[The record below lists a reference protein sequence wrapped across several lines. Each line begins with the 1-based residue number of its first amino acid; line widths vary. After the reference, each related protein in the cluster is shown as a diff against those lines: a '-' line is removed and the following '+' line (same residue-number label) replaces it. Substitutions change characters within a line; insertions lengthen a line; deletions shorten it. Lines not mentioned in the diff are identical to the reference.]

1 MNKPS
6 LLDRIEE
13 LGAGVF
19 IRDRNVESRLQP
31 EDFHRAYAE
40 PVTLWVMPNRYLEG
54 ICGGGVVGS
63 EWVDDI
69 HQLRKSHLK
78 FKDEEGDV
86 ESFFIFGWDGAGNPL
101 LIDRDTDEVFTFDHN
116 FGGRHSLAPSFTDF
130 YLKQNKE
137 K

>member
-54 ICGGGVVGS
+54 SMPALVQAAR
-63 EWVDDI
+63 E
-69 HQLRKSHLK
+69 LRDVRVIRFPNVPLSDAVMALLNDS
-78 FKDEEGDV
+78 FPSVRIEG
-86 ESFFIFGWDGAGNPL
+86 
-101 LIDRDTDEVFTFDHN
+101 RKT
-116 FGGRHSLAPSFTDF
+116 
-130 YLKQNKE
+130 K
-137 K
+137 